1 MIELCFIHICYLLL
15 LVLLCVLLRWLLEA
29 IFHARIQKTFEVVLI
44 CVLFFLQSVLRTVL
58 RVLLFSV
65 SLRQGNMKPYYHHPA
80 KQSVSQF
87 SGEGRVVRDVR
98 ADQKCGGEF
107 Y

>member
-1 MIELCFIHICYLLL
+1 MELCFLDICYLLL
-15 LVLLCVLLRWLLEA
+15 LGLLCVLLQWLLEA
-29 IFHARIQKTFEVVLI
+29 IFHARIQKTFQVVQI
-44 CVLFFLQSVLRTVL
+44 CVVQSVLQTAL

-65 SLRQGNMKPYYHHPA
+65 SLRQSNMKTYYHHPA

-87 SGEGRVVRDVR
+87 SGEGRVVRNVR